1 MLAKLRLDQTKKY
14 EQAIATYEIATMLI
28 NFTLGRRHYMRIGA
42 EMNLRLTLIIPTTPK
57 FWLLGTIPT
66 VRIFTVQHWVCTT
79 AVL

>member
-1 MLAKLRLDQTKKY
+1 
-14 EQAIATYEIATMLI
+14 
-28 NFTLGRRHYMRIGA
+28 MRIGA